1 MTIDDWII
9 VTNRLLENGSE
20 LMLIDSCMYKQ
31 KKQTHLNY
39 TLKLGALVLYYG
51 VKLLL

>member
-1 MTIDDWII
+1 MTDDWII

-31 KKQTHLNY
+31 PKQSNMKY

-51 VKLLL
+51 MKLLL